1 MIYNIN
7 MDILKTFLQLIGSM
21 GFLMYGMKLMS
32 NGIQKSTGE
41 KLQRVLALMTGNRF
55 IALLV
60 GMIVTMVIQSSGA
73 TTVMIVSFV
82 NAGML
87 TLTQSAGVIFGA
99 NIGTTVTA
107 WIVAIFGFD
116 FKVDTF
122 AIPLFG
128 IGFALTTFSK
138 LHKENLGEAIMG
150 FGLLFVGLGMLSS
163 TISPDSQFLILLT
176 KVQNYGTISIIL
188 AFLIGVIFT
197 ALLHSSSAMA
207 AIILTLAHNKLISWE
222 FSAVMIIGSNIG
234 STIDAIMASINAN
247 ANAKRASL
255 IHLIFNIVG
264 ATFSLIF
271 LKPLLALV
279 NFIIPGNTMD
289 NIIYNISMLHTLINI
304 FGTIILLP
312 FINQIVAATE
322 KIIKSTQKDKLMT
335 YSLEYTESSK
345 ENASAAIIVAEKEIS
360 KLTEIATSMFD
371 KIQIASKNR
380 SQKFIDEY
388 FPELEHEEQYADQMQ
403 EQLTQFLL
411 HTESLPTTEK
421 QKHNI
426 QLMFQIIN
434 SLEYMTDDSYAVGV
448 LLVRSIEKKMSF
460 PQEDMESLI
469 PYLELVRQFLQ
480 FINININKHLSKE
493 KLEFAREIENQIDA
507 YRKDLKKVARKRLE
521 AGSDVKSELLY
532 IDLVRNI
539 EKIGDC
545 AFSIS
550 ETLSQTI

>member
-1 MIYNIN
+1 MNIVRA
-7 MDILKTFLQLIGSM
+7 ILQLIGSM
-21 GFLMYGMKLMS
+21 GFLLYGMKLMS
-32 NGIQKSTGE
+32 HGIQKSTGE
-41 KLQRVLALMTGNRF
+41 KLQRVLTLMTGNRF
-55 IALLV
+55 TALIV

-73 TTVMIVSFV
+73 TTVMVVSFV

-87 TLTQSAGVIFGA
+87 TLSQSAGVIFGA

-107 WIVAIFGFD
+107 WVVALFGFD
-116 FKVDTF
+116 FKIEAF

-163 TISPDSQFLILLT
+163 TISPDSQLLKLLT
-176 KVQNYGTISIIL
+176 KVQNYGAISMVI

-197 ALLHSSSAMA
+197 ALLHSSSAMT

-222 FSAVMIIGSNIG
+222 FSAVMVIGSNIG
-234 STIDAIMASINAN
+234 STIDAIMASLNAST
-247 ANAKRASL
+247 NAKRASL

-264 ATFSLIF
+264 ATLALIF
-271 LKPLLALV
+271 LKPFLSLV
-279 NFIIPGNTMD
+279 DFIIPGEIMD

-304 FGTIILLP
+304 SGTIILLP
-312 FINQIVAATE
+312 FINQIVAVTE
-322 KIIKSTQKDKLMT
+322 KIIKPTPKDKLMT

-388 FPELEHEEQYADQMQ
+388 FPDLEREEQYADQMQ
-403 EQLTQFLL
+403 EKLTDFLL

-434 SLEYMTDDSYAVGV
+434 NLEYMTDDTFSVGV
-448 LLVRSIEKKMSF
+448 LLARSIEKKMSF
-460 PQEDMESLI
+460 LQEDTESLI

-480 FINININKHLSKE
+480 FISININKHLSEE
-493 KLEFAREIENQIDA
+493 KLEFARELEDQIDA

-521 AGSDVKSELLY
+521 AGADVKSELLY

-545 AFSIS
+545 AFTIS
-550 ETLSQTI
+550 EALSQTI